1 MNLSMIGKG
10 AAIAALS
17 LAATAASATTFI
29 YESNNGTFGG
39 SGGSFS
45 NVTAAY
51 NDANERVTWTVE
63 SGVRNGSQ
71 MAGAW
76 LVLNDGPNPKQA
88 DVNELAIFYM
98 DFVND
103 RLAVYAYNGQNNA
116 NSWLNPGVYLGD
128 YSSNLINSGATQGFS
143 LDASMI
149 NDPNPAVPNDGD
161 GWRGVGF
168 GASIGVW
175 FHPVWDLNAA
185 YNADGSINQWSFNRQ
200 SWLDFSN
207 RQTRVSEPGQLALFG
222 LGLLGLGA
230 LRRRRSA

>member
-1 MNLSMIGKG
+1 MKLSTIGKG

-17 LAATAASATTFI
+17 LAATSASATFI
-29 YESNNGTFGG
+29 YQSNGGTFGG

-45 NVTAAY
+45 SITATY
-51 NDANERVTWTVE
+51 NEISEQVSWRVD
-63 SGVRNGSQ
+63 SGIRNGSQ

-76 LVLNDGPNPKQA
+76 LVLNDGPNPKTA

-116 NSWLNPGVYLGD
+116 NSWFNPAVYLGD
-128 YSSNLINSGATQGFS
+128 YSANLIDDGITQGFS
-143 LDASMI
+143 LDATAI

-175 FHPVWDLNAA
+175 FHPVWDLDALYDAN
-185 YNADGSINQWSFNRQ
+185 GQITQWDFDRQ

-222 LGLLGLGA
+222 IGLLGLGA
-230 LRRRRSA
+230 LRRRRNG